1 MVMLPAIGNVAL
13 TIPPGVINVL
23 SLIVGALA
31 AWSGLNGV
39 IHIAQG
45 ASMFSGAKGRPQ
57 KREEAVETCKDGAWG
72 LGIGASIIAIIAA
85 IRNAAG
91 V

>member
-1 MVMLPAIGNVAL
+1 MLPAIGSVVL

-23 SLIVGALA
+23 SLIVGAFA
-31 AWSGLNGV
+31 AWSGVNGV

-45 ASMFSGAKGRPQ
+45 ASMFSGARGRPQ
-57 KREEAVETCKDGAWG
+57 KREEAVETSKDGAWG
-72 LGIGASIIAIIAA
+72 LAIGASLIAIIAA
-85 IRNAAG
+85 IRAAAG

>member
-1 MVMLPAIGNVAL
+1 MVMLPTIGTIAL
-13 TIPPGVINVL
+13 TIPPGVINVV
-23 SLIVGALA
+23 SLIITAFA
-31 AWSGLNGV
+31 AWSGINGI

-57 KREEAVETCKDGAWG
+57 KREEAVETAKDGAWG
-72 LGIGASIIAIIAA
+72 LAIGAGIVAIIAG

>member
-1 MVMLPAIGNVAL
+1 VIPQLGNVAL
-13 TIPPGVINVL
+13 TIPPGVINVV
-23 SLIVGALA
+23 SLIVGAFA
-31 AWSGLNGV
+31 AWSGVNGI

-57 KREEAVETCKDGAWG
+57 KREEAVETSKDGAWG
-72 LGIGASIIAIIAA
+72 LAIGASLIAIIGA
-85 IRNAAG
+85 IRAAAG

>member
-1 MVMLPAIGNVAL
+1 MLPSIGAAFL
-13 TIPPGVINVL
+13 TIPPGVLNVI
-23 SLIVGALA
+23 SLIVGAFATWALV
-31 AWSGLNGV
+31 NGV

-72 LGIGASIIAIIAA
+72 LAIGASLIAIITS
-85 IRNAAG
+85 IRGAAG

>member
-1 MVMLPAIGNVAL
+1 MIPVIGAAAI
-13 TIPPGVINVL
+13 TIPPGVINVI
-23 SLIVGALA
+23 SLIVGAFA
-31 AWSGLNGV
+31 AWSGVNGI

-57 KREEAVETCKDGAWG
+57 KREEAVETCKDGGWG
-72 LGIGASIIAIIAA
+72 LAIGASLIAIIGA
-85 IRNAAG
+85 IRAAAG

>member
-1 MVMLPAIGNVAL
+1 MLPAIGNVAL

-23 SLIVGALA
+23 SLIVGGFAG
-31 AWSGLNGV
+31 WSGVNGV

-57 KREEAVETCKDGAWG
+57 VRELAVETCKDGAWG
-72 LGIGASIIAIIAA
+72 LAIGASLIAIIAT
-85 IRNAAG
+85 IRSAAG